1 MSVTA
6 DYLGMALKLEDLDGE
21 NVAYFKHCAE
31 HSFHLQQCGDCKL
44 LRYPPTTACPWC
56 MSRDAQWVPVEGKGA
71 VHSYTEVH
79 HAIQPAF
86 RAHVPYLILLVDL
99 DTQKGKPT
107 TEEALRVVRLTRPDV
122 LLLDLAM
129 LRRDG
134 VDTLSDLPPD
144 ATRVILLTV
153 AMDAEHILRAVQ
165 LGARGV
171 VSKESPTQFL
181 IDGIRRV
188 MEGKYVIG
196 SDVVDDF
203 AQVLSCLTAAPPR
216 PYGLTPRELEIAA
229 AVADGEGN
237 REVAQRLSIS
247 PQTVK
252 RHLMRVFDKTGVST
266 RLELALFAIDH
277 GLKK

>member
-1 MSVTA
+1 MP
-6 DYLGMALKLEDLDGE
+6 LGSRIRVAIVVDHPIFREGLKHLLETYAEFEVVGEGVDG
-21 NVAYFKHCAE
+21 
-31 HSFHLQQCGDCKL
+31 
-44 LRYPPTTACPWC
+44 
-56 MSRDAQWVPVEGKGA
+56 
-71 VHSYTEVH
+71 
-79 HAIQPAF
+79 
-86 RAHVPYLILLVDL
+86 
-99 DTQKGKPT
+99 
-107 TEEALRVVRLTRPDV
+107 EEALRVVRLTRPDV

-134 VDTLSDLPPD
+134 VDTLSDFPPD
-144 ATRVILLTV
+144 ATRVILLTA
-153 AMDAEHILRAVQ
+153 AMDAEHVLLAVQ

-181 IDGIRRV
+181 IDGIRSV

-203 AQVLSCLTAAPPR
+203 AQVLSRLTAVPLR
-216 PYGLTPRELEIAA
+216 PYGLTPRELEIAT
-229 AVADGEGN
+229 AVANGECN

-252 RHLMRVFDKTGVST
+252 GHLTRIFDKTGVST

>member
-1 MSVTA
+1 VP
-6 DYLGMALKLEDLDGE
+6 LGSRIRIAIVDDHPIFREGLKHLLETHAEFEVVGEGVDG
-21 NVAYFKHCAE
+21 
-31 HSFHLQQCGDCKL
+31 
-44 LRYPPTTACPWC
+44 
-56 MSRDAQWVPVEGKGA
+56 
-71 VHSYTEVH
+71 
-79 HAIQPAF
+79 
-86 RAHVPYLILLVDL
+86 
-99 DTQKGKPT
+99 
-107 TEEALRVVRLTRPDV
+107 EEALRVVRLMRPDV

-144 ATRVILLTV
+144 ATRVILLTA
-153 AMDAEHILRAVQ
+153 AMDAEHVLRAVQ

-203 AQVLSCLTAAPPR
+203 AQVLSRLTAAPLR
-216 PYGLTPRELEIAA
+216 PYGLTARELEIAT
-229 AVADGEGN
+229 AVANGECN

-252 RHLMRVFDKTGVST
+252 GHLTRIFDKTGVST

>member
-1 MSVTA
+1 MPASRQTKDRVTLTSVPP
-6 DYLGMALKLEDLDGE
+6 GSRIR
-21 NVAYFKHCAE
+21 VA
-31 HSFHLQQCGDCKL
+31 
-44 LRYPPTTACPWC
+44 
-56 MSRDAQWVPVEGKGA
+56 
-71 VHSYTEVH
+71 
-79 HAIQPAF
+79 
-86 RAHVPYLILLVDL
+86 LVDDHPIFGEGL
-99 DTQKGKPT
+99 KRLLEGHPEFEVVGEGVDG
-107 TEEALRVVRLTRPDV
+107 EEALRIVCEMHPDV

-129 LRRDG
+129 PGRDG